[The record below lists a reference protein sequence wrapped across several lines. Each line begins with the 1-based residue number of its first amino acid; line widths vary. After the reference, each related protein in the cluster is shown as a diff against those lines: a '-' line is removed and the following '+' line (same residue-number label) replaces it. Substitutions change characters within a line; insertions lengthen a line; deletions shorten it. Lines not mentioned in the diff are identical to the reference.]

1 MRDPDQMRVD
11 LRARVAAFDVPH
23 PSRVYYKARVAAKAS
38 SISLIFPAWNE
49 EDYVERAVA
58 RAMDVLPKLTDDFE
72 ILIINDASTDRTLE
86 ICEALAARNS
96 RIRVISH
103 QVNLKLGGAIRTGLA
118 NSTKDIVIYSDIDL
132 PFDLQEVS
140 RAVHLMSYLEA
151 DMICAFRFDRTSE
164 GSKRIAYSF
173 LYNLLIRNLFDVAI
187 KDVNFSF
194 KVIHRRVLEAIEL
207 KSEGS
212 FIDAEMVV
220 KAIRRGFRV
229 FQMGVDYFPR
239 TRGTSTLASP
249 SVIAKILKELILLY
263 PETRKPP
270 APQSPVRLPPKV
282 ATLTARRSR
291 RVQSG

>member
-1 MRDPDQMRVD
+1 M
-11 LRARVAAFDVPH
+11 
-23 PSRVYYKARVAAKAS
+23 AAKAS
-38 SISLIFPAWNE
+38 SITLFFPAWNE

-58 RAMDVLPKLTDDFE
+58 RAMEVLPRVTDDFE

-86 ICEALAARNS
+86 ICEALAAKNP

-118 NSTKDIVIYSDIDL
+118 NSTKDIVVYSDIDL
-132 PFDLQEVS
+132 PFDLDEIG
-140 RAVHLMSYLEA
+140 RALHLISYLEA

-164 GSKRIAYSF
+164 GPKRIAYS
-173 LYNLLIRNLFDVAI
+173 LIYNLLIRNLFDIQI

-212 FIDAEMVV
+212 FIDAELVV

-249 SVIAKILKELILLY
+249 SVIAKILKELVALY
-263 PETRKPP
+263 PETRRPP
-270 APQSPVRLPPKV
+270 SPQTPVRLPPKV
-282 ATLTARRSR
+282 AALPSRRSR
-291 RVQSG
+291 KVQGG

>member
-1 MRDPDQMRVD
+1 MADCHRDGSSATSNEVGGVGDFVT
-11 LRARVAAFDVPH
+11 AR
-23 PSRVYYKARVAAKAS
+23 AS
-38 SISLIFPAWNE
+38 SISLLFPAWNE

-58 RAMDVLPKLTDDFE
+58 RAMDVLPRLTDDFE

-86 ICEALAARNS
+86 ICESLAAKNR

-103 QVNLKLGGAIRTGLA
+103 KVNLKLGGAIRTGLSS
-118 NSTKDIVIYSDIDL
+118 STKDIVIYSDIDL
-132 PFDLQEVS
+132 PFDLEEVG
-140 RAVHLMSYLEA
+140 RALHLMSYLEA

-164 GSKRIAYSF
+164 GPKRVAYSF
-173 LYNLLIRNLFDVAI
+173 VYNLLIRNLFKIHI

-207 KSEGS
+207 KSQGS

-220 KAIRRGFRV
+220 KAIQRGFRV

-249 SVIAKILKELILLY
+249 SVIAKMLKELIVLY
-263 PETRKPP
+263 PETKQPP
-270 APQSPVRLPPKV
+270 AAQNPVRLPSKV
-282 ATLTARRSR
+282 SALPSRRSKA
-291 RVQSG
+291 QSG

>member
-1 MRDPDQMRVD
+1 M
-11 LRARVAAFDVPH
+11 
-23 PSRVYYKARVAAKAS
+23 AAKAP
-38 SISLIFPAWNE
+38 SISLFYPAWNE

-58 RAMDVLPKLTDDFE
+58 RAMEVLPRLTDDFE

-86 ICEALAARNS
+86 ISQSLAGKNS

-103 QVNLKLGGAIRTGLA
+103 PVNLKLGGAIRTGLA
-118 NSTKDIVIYSDIDL
+118 SSTKDIVVYSDIDL
-132 PFDLQEVS
+132 PFDLSEVV
-140 RAVHLMSYLEA
+140 RALHLMSYLEA

-164 GSKRIAYSF
+164 GAKRIAYSF
-173 LYNLLIRNLFDVAI
+173 VYNLLIRNLFDIHI

-249 SVIAKILKELILLY
+249 SVIACSTSGSWSRTAAL
-263 PETRKPP
+263 PSARSACSRKLRSIRSWRSGRRCGRRP
-270 APQSPVRLPPKV
+270 ARASASCYGTIIRSC
-282 ATLTARRSR
+282 ATMTSCASSRWCR
-291 RVQSG
+291 RVR